1 MQKIKNQKLKI
12 KIAAVFII
20 IEFLFLNST
29 FAGELSAQLTT
40 KVNHDHINIDFFYH
54 GSEVSVSG
62 ASAPGTDIV
71 IKITSPEAQQVLRR
85 KGKAAGF
92 LWMNVGELEFD
103 RTPNLYFLLS
113 TQKINDI
120 LSQDEM
126 DRYVIGYP
134 ALKKHIEVRQ
144 VNDEDEKTRW
154 FNEFIK
160 FKELSRLYTISLEQI
175 ILNQAGG
182 SQNYSIKLN
191 WPYQA
196 APGEYLVTV
205 YAVKDKKVVE
215 KAEARMAVEQVG
227 IVKTLANMAK
237 NNGAIYGIISIVAA
251 LSAGFGVGMVFRKGG
266 GGH

>member
-1 MQKIKNQKLKI
+1 MRIF

-20 IEFLFLNST
+20 FEFLILNSS

-40 KVNHDHINIDFFYH
+40 KVNHDHIKIDFFYH
-54 GSEVSVSG
+54 GSEVNVSG
-62 ASAPGTDIV
+62 ASGQGTDIV
-71 IKITSPEAQQVLRR
+71 IKITSTEAQQILRR
-85 KGKAAGF
+85 KGKAAGL
-92 LWMNVGELEFD
+92 LWMNVGELEFNH
-103 RTPNLYFLLS
+103 TPNLYFLHS

-120 LSQDEM
+120 LSQDEK

-134 ALKKHIEVRQ
+134 ALKKHIEVAQ
-144 VNDEDEKTRW
+144 LNNEDEKARW
-154 FNEFIK
+154 FNEFVK
-160 FKELSRLYTISLEQI
+160 FKELSRLYAVSFGQI
-175 ILNQAGG
+175 ILNQTESG
-182 SQNYSIKLN
+182 QNYSIKLN

-215 KAEARMAVEQVG
+215 KAVARMIVEQAG

-237 NNGAIYGIISIVAA
+237 NNGAVYGIISILAA
-251 LSAGFGVGMVFRKGG
+251 LAAGFGVGMVFRKGG